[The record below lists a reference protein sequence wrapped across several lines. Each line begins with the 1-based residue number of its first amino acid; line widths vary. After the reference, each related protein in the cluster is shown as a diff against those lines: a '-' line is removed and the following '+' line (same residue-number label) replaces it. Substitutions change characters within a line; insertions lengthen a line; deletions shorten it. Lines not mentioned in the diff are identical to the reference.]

1 MRTFQGAFALA
12 LLIAISSF
20 AQEPAFFSK
29 AYQQPIEF
37 IQEVLDGP
45 LRDFYVD
52 VQDPVDTTQSFRQR
66 RTFQLSRTGYSGFPF
81 KLWID
86 TALSGNAAVQPKV
99 DTLLN
104 FLVNQTPDGSK
115 NPNLGIGTLLRQWVG
130 TVPNRFPQG
139 NADTVHYLV
148 TDVNSPVHYPARGW
162 FSPMDQK
169 DTDKSNKGNIL
180 YLNWRNFGTGTA
192 AEIAGTAA
200 HELVHLIEHRY
211 DPQEER
217 FSLEGRAQM
226 GEYICG
232 FQWDEVVNSFVT
244 ALPAYKRRGILQ
256 FTDFSREDVE
266 ITYGRAALFYK
277 YCLEQYGDTLLRYL
291 VQNPLSGRAGI
302 DSALRQ
308 VGADR
313 SFVELV
319 RDFWI
324 ALWVQDRN
332 VDPRWGFQYQL
343 KNRPFSDKSFSD
355 YETDFDSTDIALLS
369 EYEAAYVDFSA
380 AARILR
386 FLERQDSVVVKQVLH
401 TVPKKVIGI
410 TLTEPSLTPSDV
422 MCSYVV
428 VNLGTKKLYDCKLQ
442 SRSLDS
448 AYFLGNGVLFG
459 SKAQNVALLWGNAR
473 FASIVPTRGDDI
485 SCLLYRSDL
494 RNWKVQSLLF
504 AGVLYDTV
512 NAYSINPP
520 QRALTLGDVVA
531 GNTGIA
537 WVVSDHQVKQLSG
550 WVQDST
556 AVFIGYEDDRLRYG
570 WQWQPHTAFPSRLR
584 LLGVADRR
592 IWWTD
597 DRKDTLYVGD
607 VDTRS
612 MQSLV
617 LRPAFTLWTNEDFHL
632 DGSVMV
638 WRRSYRGSDSVQI
651 VVWGPNHPYT
661 VLAEWNH
668 PIADAR
674 FYDILD
680 HQKGRVVWRLPDT
693 GRVDK
698 PDTLVIFNYRSRT
711 EQRIVSQAPSAA
723 IHRARLFGDT
733 LVWTEIV
740 ALAPNEKL
748 HTVTAYNL
756 TTRHV
761 IRQWSFPEPV
771 EAEWWIV
778 PQALTASGLWC
789 LIRID
794 TMDNNDQSYQTRIY
808 QLSWDGRIHRR
819 AAIAGWTP
827 NDDQVHLTALDG
839 KANGVLVPITDS
851 SCVVELFPAK
861 AQWDDPATTYH
872 PGLWYVPLQR
882 VGTPAGVTEQQD
894 HPVFDLSI
902 NPSVNDGSFTIC
914 WSALPQRSG
923 TAIVSIYDAQMRLLW
938 KQRVDISQRCFQ
950 PLLPML
956 SNGMYVCQFQYGTTT
971 VVQPFFVRR

>member
-1 MRTFQGAFALA
+1 MGIPKGVITLA

-29 AYQQPIEF
+29 AYQQPVEF

-45 LRDFYVD
+45 LRNFYVD

-66 RTFQLSRTGYSGFPF
+66 RTFQLFRTGYSGFPF

-104 FLVNQTPDGSK
+104 FLANQTPDGSK
-115 NPNLGIGTLLRQWVG
+115 NPNLGIGTLLHQWVG
-130 TVPNRFPQG
+130 TVPNQFPQG

-148 TDVNSPVHYPARGW
+148 TDVNYAARGW

-180 YLNWRNFGTGTA
+180 YLNWRNFGTGTV

-232 FQWDEVVNSFVT
+232 FQWDEFVNSFVT

-256 FTDFSREDVE
+256 FADFSREDAE

-343 KNRPFSDKSFSD
+343 KRRPFADKSFSA
-355 YETDFDSTDIALLS
+355 YETEFDSTDIALLS

-410 TLTEPSLTPSDV
+410 ALTEPSLTPSDV

-448 AYFLGNGVLFG
+448 AHFLGNGALFG
-459 SKAQNVALLWGNAR
+459 SNAQNVALLWGNAR
-473 FASIVPTRGDDI
+473 FASVVPTRGDDI
-485 SCLLYRSDL
+485 FCLLYRADL

-537 WVVSDHQVKQLSG
+537 WVVSDHQVKQLPG

-556 AVFIGYEDDRLRYG
+556 AAFINYEDDRLRYG
-570 WQWQPHTAFPSRLR
+570 WQWEPHTAFPSRLH
-584 LLGVADRR
+584 LLGVANRR

-597 DRKDTLYVGD
+597 EYRDTLYVGD

-612 MQSLV
+612 IQSLA
-617 LRPAFTLWTNEDFHL
+617 LRPTFTLWTNEDFHL
-632 DGSVMV
+632 DGSVMA

-698 PDTLVIFNYRSRT
+698 PDTLVVFDYRSRT

-723 IHRARLFGDT
+723 IHRARLFGNT

-740 ALAPNEKL
+740 GLAPNEKI
-748 HTVTAYNL
+748 HTITAYDL
-756 TTRHV
+756 TTRRV

-794 TMDNNDQSYQTRIY
+794 TMENNDRSYQTRIY
-808 QLSWDGRIHRR
+808 QLSWDRRIRRR

-827 NDDQVHLTALDG
+827 NDDQIHLIGLDG
-839 KANGVLVPITDS
+839 KANDVLVPVTDS

-882 VGTPAGVTEQQD
+882 AETPAEVAEHRD
-894 HPVFDLSI
+894 YPAFDLSI
-902 NPSVNDGSFTIC
+902 NPSVNDGRFTIC
-914 WSALPQRSG
+914 WSVLPQSSG
-923 TAIVSIYDAQMRLLW
+923 TATVSIYDAQMRLLW
-938 KQRVDISQRCFQ
+938 KQHVDIRQRCFQ
-950 PLLPML
+950 PVLPML
-956 SNGMYVCQFQYGTTT
+956 SNGMYVCQFRYGTTT